1 MYRQTDGDERHFEQ
15 QETQREFHVVLIITA
30 DAAPRPRTL
39 VSVNWIFIRPPF
51 DIPSPSLP
59 VVRIF
64 IGLAV
69 LAWLSLVANFVVG
82 LWIGDFNA
90 AAAKYTE
97 SLHKYE
103 EFDGA
108 ARGATKKNDYRD
120 ESVNASPAA
129 GMEDEKFKQA
139 RDEMAAASAAYRGP
153 RQRMTLHFYLGV
165 ASSILVI
172 LVNSVTVTYFVG
184 TSRWCKEVAETYD
197 LPSEL
202 QFRSTLL
209 KRRTFPW
216 AAAGMLAM
224 VGLAALGGLSD
235 PSIPLNQAQPGRS
248 AAMVHW
254 HYLAAMGILAFS
266 AVIFAVQAL
275 KIGENYEA
283 IQEILAE
290 VQRIRTEKGL
300 PVSDAA

>member
-1 MYRQTDGDERHFEQ
+1 M
-15 QETQREFHVVLIITA
+15 
-30 DAAPRPRTL
+30 
-39 VSVNWIFIRPPF
+39 
-51 DIPSPSLP
+51 
-59 VVRIF
+59 VRIF

-69 LAWLSLVANFVVG
+69 LAWLSLVTNFAVG
-82 LWIGDFNA
+82 LWVGDFNA

-97 SLHKYE
+97 ALHKYE
-103 EFDGA
+103 EVEGQ

-120 ESVNASPAA
+120 DAVKPPPTTGVEN
-129 GMEDEKFKQA
+129 EEFKQA
-139 RDEMAAASAAYRGP
+139 RDEMVAASAAYRGP

-197 LPSEL
+197 LPAEL
-202 QFRSTLL
+202 QFRSTLI

-248 AAMVHW
+248 AAMVQW

-266 AVIFAVQAL
+266 AVTFAVQAL
-275 KIGENYEA
+275 KISENYEA
-283 IQEILAE
+283 IQAILAE

-300 PVSDAA
+300 PVSEAA